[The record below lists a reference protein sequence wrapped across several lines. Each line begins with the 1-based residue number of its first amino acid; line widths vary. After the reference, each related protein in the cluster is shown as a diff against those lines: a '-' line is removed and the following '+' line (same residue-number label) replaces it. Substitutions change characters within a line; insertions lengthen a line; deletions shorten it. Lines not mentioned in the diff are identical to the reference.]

1 MHTKNLKWISN
12 LILFVILALVF
23 SSSAFS
29 QKLSSRIVSTQW
41 LQDNLSRED
50 IRILDIRSSIKDYW
64 EGHIPGAVY
73 FSSESMRLAD
83 HGVPG
88 KLVPPEVFAIML
100 GKMGIDEKTEIV
112 ICSEGNDFKA
122 SYLIWA
128 LDYIRHSKA
137 EILEGGFERWK
148 KEERPVIQDY
158 PRIKPV
164 KYRLP
169 SKLHEEVRASLEEV
183 KKVVEKGGAVL
194 LDVRPVQLY
203 SGEAGSWKRKGHIP
217 GAINRFLGE
226 DLNEDGTWKSKEEL
240 REAYEKLGVTPDKTI
255 ITSCGQGLMSS
266 QTYFTLKYILG
277 YPQVKNYDGSFNEW
291 SNIDELPVET
301 GVK

>member
-1 MHTKNLKWISN
+1 MKEPFKSLKVLMLFSF
-12 LILFVILALVF
+12 LIAVF
-23 SSSAFS
+23 LLQASA
-29 QKLSSRIVSTQW
+29 QELSSKLVSVEW
-41 LQDNLSRED
+41 LKDNLVKKD
-50 IRILDIRSSIKDYW
+50 LRIIDIRSNIRDYW
-64 EGHIPGAVY
+64 EGHIPDAVF
-73 FSSESMRLAD
+73 FSTETMRLSD

-88 KLVPPEVFAIML
+88 KLLPPKIFATVL
-100 GKMGIDEKTEIV
+100 GELGIDRETKV
-112 ICSEGNDFKA
+112 VVYSKGNDFMA
-122 SYLIWA
+122 TYFIWA
-128 LDYIRHSKA
+128 LDYIWHSNA
-137 EILEGGFERWK
+137 VILEGGFERWK
-148 KEERPVIQDY
+148 KEERPVTQDY

-169 SKLHEEVRASLEEV
+169 SKLHQEVRASLEEV

-203 SGEAGSWKRKGHIP
+203 SGEMGSWKRKGHIQ

-240 REAYEKLGVTPDKTI
+240 KEVYEKLGVTPDKTI

-266 QTYFTLKYILG
+266 HTYFTLKYILG